1 MTISP
6 LRQFVL
12 AAALWLP
19 ACFALWAL
27 LISPLMWPVAKL
39 TGFALLQILPN
50 VVEALETDGP
60 RFEVVTRLLTE
71 PDASGR
77 VGQLLLTSTP
87 MVYAWCLPLFA
98 GLVMATPLS
107 AARRMLQIAIGFAV
121 LWLVVSWGAFFDA
134 LYLLQFRAGPLGEAA
149 LLRAGFSAEAV
160 GLGYQFGYLVL
171 PAVTPAALWILL
183 NRVFIES
190 LVGWTGEPDAV
201 SDGLSDSAQD
211 NSNS

>member
-1 MTISP
+1 MSISP

-19 ACFALWAL
+19 ACFALWAV
-27 LISPLMWPVAKL
+27 LISPLLWPVAKL
-39 TGFALLQILPN
+39 AALALHQFLPD
-50 VVEALETDGP
+50 VVLALETDGP

-77 VGQLLLTSTP
+77 VGNLVLTSTP
-87 MVYAWCLPLFA
+87 MIYAWCLPLFA

-107 AARRMLQIAIGFAV
+107 AGQRLLQIGIGFAV

-134 LYLLQFRAGPLGEAA
+134 LYLLQFRAGPLGQAA
-149 LLRAGFSAEAV
+149 LAQAGFSIDGIA
-160 GLGYQFGYLVL
+160 LGYQFGYLVL

-183 NRVFIES
+183 NRAFIES
-190 LVGWTGEPDAV
+190 LVGWIKEPEAAPHGPSPAPEDKHT
-201 SDGLSDSAQD
+201 Q
-211 NSNS
+211 